1 MKFNLFVGT
10 VCSAL
15 FVSLAAAN
23 SMAQVSDPYGTV
35 ASQALPDRIVQV
47 DGGTK
52 FINVHQGEVIKFVFQ
67 DQSFTWKF
75 DTFNRMS
82 FEFGVIAPK
91 NFANSKA
98 VIYLDP
104 NPLYTG

>member
-15 FVSLAAAN
+15 FMSLAAAN

-52 FINVHQGEVIKFVFQ
+52 FINVHQGGACPNFCVNGV
-67 DQSFTWKF
+67 SF
-75 DTFNRMS
+75 
-82 FEFGVIAPK
+82 
-91 NFANSKA
+91 NS
-98 VIYLDP
+98 
-104 NPLYTG
+104 